1 MLKVDLVLEPEA
13 REYIWSARRQV
24 LKHCLAWGGIT
35 RKFSARIWCDALVG
49 CMSHH
54 LCSWVTDHNLIGY
67 QCPLCLFLSSHRLL
81 ESKFNWISG
90 SRLSCLA
97 SSLSSGN
104 RPLNTSL
111 HQLQWWESHFNW
123 SSVSCHS
130 LLSSFCGRY
139 FLGYEH
145 KGYIYVQAHVC
156 LQSDSNQSNTKC
168 RNMGHWFTSLHEC
181 TAVVRVQ
188 V

>member
-1 MLKVDLVLEPEA
+1 
-13 REYIWSARRQV
+13 
-24 LKHCLAWGGIT
+24 
-35 RKFSARIWCDALVG
+35 
-49 CMSHH
+49 MSHH

-90 SRLSCLA
+90 SRLSCHA

-123 SSVSCHS
+123 SSVSCQS
-130 LLSSFCGRY
+130 LLSSFYGRY

-156 LQSDSNQSNTKC
+156 LQSDTNQNFSWKC
-168 RNMGHWFTSLHEC
+168 RNMVHWTLHRRMHCSGESPSLIGPLCSFYGRISHQL
-181 TAVVRVQ
+181 AVNSHHAYPAPSVR
-188 V
+188 